1 MDKLSYKGFFGSIE
15 EAEVNGEKYYYGE
28 VLDVCGVC
36 LYEGRNME
44 ELQMYF
50 QKCVDDMIELSDR
63 LKFNVYTGEKLESAP
78 NKILIT
84 ADGTTITNEQIFE
97 AFYKN
102 RDKLDIGIYDEDG
115 HLIGLKD
122 DED

>member
-15 EAEVNGEKYYYGE
+15 EAEENGEKYYYGHIQ
-28 VLDVCGVC
+28 DICGVC
-36 LYEGRNME
+36 SFEGKDLD
-44 ELQMYF
+44 ELQTAF
-50 QKCVDDMIELSDR
+50 RDCVDELIELSDR
-63 LKFNVYTGEKLESAP
+63 LKFNVYTGEKLESAQ

-102 RDKLDIGIYDEDG
+102 RDKLDIGIYDENG
-115 HLIGLKD
+115 RLIGLKD